1 MRQLR
6 FLALWLTLG
15 WVLVGLVVYFS
26 LIPSAPKP
34 LRFPVGDKLAH
45 LSIYAGMMLWFGFIY
60 LPGRAYRNLGVV
72 FIMTGLI
79 LELIQGLTHYRSME
93 YLDMLA
99 NSIGVSLGW
108 LLARTRLASTLTQLE
123 SRLCT

>member
-1 MRQLR
+1 M
-6 FLALWLTLG
+6 LG

-26 LIPSAPKP
+26 LIPSPPEP
-34 LRFPVGDKLAH
+34 LRFPAGDKLAH

-72 FIMTGLI
+72 LVMMGVI
-79 LELIQGLTHYRSME
+79 LELIQGLTDYRSME

-108 LLARTRLASTLTQLE
+108 LLARTRLASTLAHLE
-123 SRLCT
+123 SRLRT

>member
-6 FLALWLTLG
+6 FLTLWLTLG

-26 LIPSAPKP
+26 LIPSPPEP
-34 LRFPVGDKLAH
+34 LSFPAGDKLIH

-60 LPGRAYRNLGVV
+60 FPGRAYRNLGVA
-72 FIMTGLI
+72 FIMMGLI
-79 LELIQGLTHYRSME
+79 LELIQGLTDYRSME

-99 NSIGVSLGW
+99 NSIGISIGW

-123 SRLCT
+123 SRLRT